1 MATNTKKKEVISEN
15 TKGKTKKVVKK
26 DNNLKKIINTIKK
39 YKKVFISGISIVFIS
54 LIVLIVVNNFS
65 SNYEVITINGVDYYN
80 DDFMIYLYSAKYNY
94 FKKEDITEDDL
105 KVVIDNDSN
114 MTVKEY
120 LKETALSDLKTS
132 SAIRK
137 MADDNNIVLN
147 DEELEELDKEKK
159 DFIKMLTGLYMQF
172 TDYRYWQFLFQS

>member
-1 MATNTKKKEVISEN
+1 
-15 TKGKTKKVVKK
+15 
-26 DNNLKKIINTIKK
+26 
-39 YKKVFISGISIVFIS
+39 
-54 LIVLIVVNNFS
+54 
-65 SNYEVITINGVDYYN
+65 
-80 DDFMIYLYSAKYNY
+80 MIYLYSAKYNY

-147 DEELEELDKEKK
+147 TCKDIDSKNRTIKSSDLIEIIEARIEETKTILAYLRASLSGKIALNNIFK
-159 DFIKMLTGLYMQF
+159 F
-172 TDYRYWQFLFQS
+172 